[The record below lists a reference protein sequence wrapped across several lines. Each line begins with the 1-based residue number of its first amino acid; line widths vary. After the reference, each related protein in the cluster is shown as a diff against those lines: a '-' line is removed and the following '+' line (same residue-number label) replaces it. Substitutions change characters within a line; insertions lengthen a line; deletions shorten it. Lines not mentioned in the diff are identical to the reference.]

1 MSGVGFEPT
10 PTNVDQNTYRR
21 LKSGAFDR
29 SANLTAT
36 ATP

>member
-10 PTNVDQNTYRR
+10 PTNVDQNTYHG